1 MGDHPK
7 VERSSMSR
15 RKTPD
20 IEGCLTRLVN
30 CISLDEFFDLE
41 LDQVKWD
48 FFGDEYPYY
57 AVGEEEYDLA
67 WKRLMD
73 WFVFEYLIEEIQKT
87 PLEAFLEE
95 YQSKLS
101 PEELKMYHSFRRNIY
116 GLFRV
121 EKVVPGKEIE
131 GINLLDGCYY
141 TLRDKKESRYLQ
153 EGMVFVARILPVKG
167 YWQLLGNLHP
177 LPDEAVEVLEKRYP
191 LSASAP
197 YPRVGPLE
205 VERIFSSLVTDEDL
219 KDLEIVEQRLSI
231 ILQKC
236 APESLTLEDI
246 RKRIRESSYPSEAF
260 DDLYESMEFDYEEEL
275 DELQNLLFA
284 LWNYYCIPVF
294 WEEDSWFAREERGPK
309 EPQEESTSKGL
320 ELIKDER
327 VGKEKKEI
335 AKVIYLEER
344 RKRQRSP
351 GG

>member
-7 VERSSMSR
+7 IERSSMSR
-15 RKTPD
+15 RKAPD
-20 IEGCLTRLVN
+20 IESCLTRLVN

-57 AVGEEEYDLA
+57 AVSEEEYDLA

-73 WFVFEYLIEEIQKT
+73 WFVFEYVIEETPKT
-87 PLEAFLEE
+87 PLEAFLEK

-101 PEELKMYHSFRRNIY
+101 PEELKIYHSFRRNVY

-121 EKVVPGKEIE
+121 EKVVPGKEME
-131 GINLLDGCYY
+131 GINLLDGCHY
-141 TLRDKKESRYLQ
+141 TIKDKKETRYLQ
-153 EGMVFVARILPVKG
+153 KGMVFVARIAPVKG

-191 LSASAP
+191 LSASPP
-197 YPRVGPLE
+197 YPRIGPLE
-205 VERIFSSLVTDEDL
+205 VERVFSSLVTDEDL

-236 APESLTLEDI
+236 APEGLTLEEI
-246 RKRIRESSYPSEAF
+246 KKRIRESSYPSEAF
-260 DDLYESMEFDYEEEL
+260 DDLLESMEFDYEEEL

-284 LWNYYCIPVF
+284 LWNYYCIPVL
-294 WEEDSWFAREERGPK
+294 WEEDMGLTRDEQEPK
-309 EPQEESTSKGL
+309 ESQERYSKHL

-327 VGKEKKEI
+327 MGKEKKEI

-344 RKRQRSP
+344 RKRQRGP

>member
-15 RKTPD
+15 RKAPD
-20 IEGCLTRLVN
+20 IESCLTRLVN

-57 AVGEEEYDLA
+57 APGEEEYDLA

-73 WFVFEYLIEEIQKT
+73 WFVFEYVIEEIHKP
-87 PLEAFLEE
+87 PLEAFLEK
-95 YQSKLS
+95 YRSKLS
-101 PEELKMYHSFRRNIY
+101 PEEFKIYHSFRRNIY

-121 EKVVPGKEIE
+121 EKVVSGKEVE

-141 TLRDKKESRYLQ
+141 IIKDKKETRYLQ
-153 EGMVFVARILPVKG
+153 KGMVFVARIVPVKR
-167 YWQLLGNLHP
+167 YWQVLGNLHP

-191 LSASAP
+191 LSASP
-197 YPRVGPLE
+197 HYPRIGPLE
-205 VERIFSSLVTDEDL
+205 VERVFASLVTDEDL
-219 KDLEIVEQRLSI
+219 KDLKIVEERLSI

-236 APESLTLEDI
+236 APESLTLEEI

-284 LWNYYCIPVF
+284 LWNYYCIPAL
-294 WEEDSWFAREERGPK
+294 WEEETGLTREEQEPK
-309 EPQEESTSKGL
+309 ESSERHGKGL

-327 VGKEKKEI
+327 MGKEKKEI
-335 AKVIYLEER
+335 AKVIYLEEK
-344 RKRQRSP
+344 RKRQRRP
-351 GG
+351 RG